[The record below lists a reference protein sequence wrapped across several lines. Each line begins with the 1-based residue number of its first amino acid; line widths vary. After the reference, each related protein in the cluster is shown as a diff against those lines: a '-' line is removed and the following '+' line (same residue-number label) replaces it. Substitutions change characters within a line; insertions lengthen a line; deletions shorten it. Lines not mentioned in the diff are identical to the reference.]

1 MRPSEKKIISA
12 PGSRLDTEFPVKSTT
27 KKVYTKLPSIMH
39 DLSSDDERTLIP
51 CASSSKDLKI
61 SSNFCDKL
69 NRRLNEEKMDVHSS
83 SRMKMISQGMKYLAN
98 GNYGVGLGSYNPE
111 RQDSRSRKRKFQ
123 KMNLRVRQE
132 NLQKYVK

>member
-1 MRPSEKKIISA
+1 
-12 PGSRLDTEFPVKSTT
+12 
-27 KKVYTKLPSIMH
+27 
-39 DLSSDDERTLIP
+39 
-51 CASSSKDLKI
+51 
-61 SSNFCDKL
+61 
-69 NRRLNEEKMDVHSS
+69 
-83 SRMKMISQGMKYLAN
+83 MISQGMKYLAN